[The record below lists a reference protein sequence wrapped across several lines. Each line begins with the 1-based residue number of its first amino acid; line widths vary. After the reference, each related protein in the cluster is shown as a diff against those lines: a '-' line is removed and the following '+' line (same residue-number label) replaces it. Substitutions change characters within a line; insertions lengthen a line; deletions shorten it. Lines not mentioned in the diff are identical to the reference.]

1 MGLPGLAQRLT
12 AALPAC
18 AESDSA
24 LRKVLVLISKVSDKV
39 FLWRQQV
46 MHTFEELTTAIS
58 RHLDAKVC
66 LAMSR

>member
-24 LRKVLVLISKVSDKV
+24 LRKVLVLISEVTDTV
-39 FLWRQQV
+39 YLWREQV
-46 MHTFEELTTAIS
+46 MRTLEELTTAICGD
-58 RHLDAKVC
+58 LYAKVC